1 MAEAKDVEEASK
13 SNRGVALLIAILAL
27 LLAFSELGGSNA
39 DNEAIELNVEASNL
53 WSFYQAKTIRRTS
66 ILTAAEDMEIR
77 LLGVAEPAIRQ
88 AMEKRIGDWKKN
100 AARYESEPET
110 GEGRQELMARAKAAE
125 GSRDIRKA
133 KGDLFDVSSAMLQI
147 GIVLASATI
156 ITGAIGLAW
165 IACGLGLVGTVLMLL
180 SVTSPMLLGTIF

>member
-1 MAEAKDVEEASK
+1 
-13 SNRGVALLIAILAL
+13 VALLIAILAL

-77 LLGVAEPAIRQ
+77 LLGVTEPAIRQ

-110 GEGRQELMARAKAAE
+110 GEGRQELMARAKKAE
-125 GSRDIRKA
+125 GSREIQKA
-133 KGDLFDVSSAMLQI
+133 KGDLFDISSAMLQI

-165 IACGLGLVGTVLMLL
+165 IACSLGLIGSVLMIL

>member
-1 MAEAKDVEEASK
+1 MAEATDVEEASK

-27 LLAFSELGGSNA
+27 LLAFSELGGTNA

-77 LLGVAEPAIRQ
+77 LLGVTEPAIRQ

-110 GEGRQELMARAKAAE
+110 GEGRQQLMARAKVAE
-125 GSRDIRKA
+125 GSREIQKA
-133 KGDLFDVSSAMLQI
+133 KGDLFDISSAMLQI

-165 IACGLGLVGTVLMLL
+165 IACGLGLAGTVLMIL

>member
-165 IACGLGLVGTVLMLL
+165 IACGLGLFGSVLMIIGM
-180 SVTSPMLLGTIF
+180 TSPTLLVSIL